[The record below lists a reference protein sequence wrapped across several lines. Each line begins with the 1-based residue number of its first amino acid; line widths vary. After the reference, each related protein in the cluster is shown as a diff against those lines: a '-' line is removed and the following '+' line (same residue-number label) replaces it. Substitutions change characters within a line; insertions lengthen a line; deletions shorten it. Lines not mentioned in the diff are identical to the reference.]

1 LADLEI
7 EDEAE
12 MPGEAFKHLQ
22 MYAAK
27 IEA

>member
-1 LADLEI
+1 LDI
-7 EDEAE
+7 EDEAD
-12 MPGEAFKHLQ
+12 MPGEAFKHRQ